1 MEDNEEYAKLLSSI
15 NIAGTG
21 LKRPL
26 SPIQT
31 AQYIERLY
39 AEEGS
44 DTAKLLLP
52 IATKITSDFL
62 NLLKLPEQCKDAVI
76 WGKSQDVGVGFSA
89 ASSIPSLDEPDD
101 QLLLFKE
108 ASNQSLDVPDIREII
123 SFYKKNDLPLNEVI
137 EKITSARPVI
147 STTYLVIIS
156 MLDET
161 KKKIEELSKNSNS
174 SEKSI
179 ITEKLLEKFG
189 IPSVESIIIKGKNLA
204 ISFKEEEYRIY
215 KNYIQKLNLE
225 YDKISEFL
233 VK

>member
-31 AQYIERLY
+31 AEYIQRLY
-39 AEEGS
+39 DEEGS

-62 NLLKLPEQCKDAVI
+62 NLLKLPEQCRDAII

-89 ASSIPSLDEPDD
+89 ASSISSLDKIDD

-123 SFYKKNDLPLNEVI
+123 SFYKKNDLSLTEVI
-137 EKITSARPVI
+137 EKIELKGNKRKIINILKDKFFTFFNSI
-147 STTYLVIIS
+147 KSYLGVVCQ
-156 MLDET
+156 
-161 KKKIEELSKNSNS
+161 
-174 SEKSI
+174 
-179 ITEKLLEKFG
+179 F
-189 IPSVESIIIKGKNLA
+189 
-204 ISFKEEEYRIY
+204 SFTFCI
-215 KNYIQKLNLE
+215 
-225 YDKISEFL
+225 
-233 VK
+233 